1 MNNKI
6 NRTIY
11 TESRLFE
18 ILDSMRDPQ
27 ISIRKFNVDGKGKG
41 VPSVKITAVANGGI
55 VYYKYEHGGLMGIER
70 FISKIEGYPNVKEV

>member
-6 NRTIY
+6 NRIIY

-18 ILDSMRDPQ
+18 IIDTMKDPQ
-27 ISIRKFNVDGKGKG
+27 IEIRKFNIDGKGKG

-55 VYYKYEHGGLMGIER
+55 VYYKYEHGGLIGMKR
-70 FISKIEGYPNVKEV
+70 FVDKIEGYPNVKEV